1 MARAHEV
8 LGGRWT
14 LLIVREILC
23 GSRRFND
30 IRRGI
35 PRVSRT
41 VLSERLQALVFAGA
55 IVRTDGPHGPE
66 YELTE
71 AGQEL
76 ASLVGALGT
85 WGQRWLAREPA
96 NEDLDL
102 EPLLVDMQRRVR
114 FTALPK
120 EPFVV
125 RFEVRGHH
133 KRFMLLKKTEAS
145 LCHQNPGFPEPV
157 CVRGPLAAL
166 VAWWRGDMSFLG
178 AQRMGL
184 VIDGPKAFT
193 RAFPKWFDLY
203 PFAHIG
209 PAGRKTN
216 KSPARALTAMG
227 PDLSRFA
234 SAVAGCGDAARVHH
248 APWWSNGCLAARG
261 ECTAAGDGRRRAID
275 AGPGYWRR
283 AQAAA
288 RLCDGGWV
296 AGQPGADVVH
306 HARVLPLP

>member
-1 MARAHEV
+1 MTGYGQFCSIARAHEV

-55 IVRTDGPHGPE
+55 LARTDGPHGPE
-66 YELTE
+66 YALTE

-76 ASLVGALGT
+76 ATLVSALGT

-114 FTALPK
+114 FSALPK
-120 EPFVV
+120 EPVVV
-125 RFEVRGHH
+125 RFEVRGQRL
-133 KRFMLLKKTEAS
+133 RFMLLKKTEAS
-145 LCHQNPGFPEPV
+145 LCHQNPGFPEV

-166 VAWWRGDMSFLG
+166 VAWWRGDMSFVE
-178 AQRMGL
+178 ARRMGL
-184 VIDGPKAFT
+184 SIDGAKAFT
-193 RAFPKWFDLY
+193 RAFATWFDLY
-203 PFAHIG
+203 TFAHIG

-227 PDLSRFA
+227 A
-234 SAVAGCGDAARVHH
+234 S
-248 APWWSNGCLAARG
+248 
-261 ECTAAGDGRRRAID
+261 
-275 AGPGYWRR
+275 
-283 AQAAA
+283 
-288 RLCDGGWV
+288 
-296 AGQPGADVVH
+296 
-306 HARVLPLP
+306 

>member
-1 MARAHEV
+1 MTGYRQFCSMARAHEV

-14 LLIVREILC
+14 LLIVREILS

-41 VLSERLQALVFAGA
+41 VLSERLQALVFVGA
-55 IVRTDGPHGPE
+55 IARTDGHHGPE

-76 ASLVGALGT
+76 AMLVSALGT

-114 FTALPK
+114 FADLPK

-125 RFEVRGHH
+125 RFEVRGYH

-145 LCHQNPGFPEPV
+145 LCHRNPGFPEPI

-166 VAWWRGDMSFLG
+166 VAWWRGDMSFLE
-178 AQRMGL
+178 AERLGL
-184 VIDGPKAFT
+184 VIDGPKAFP

-209 PAGRKTN
+209 PAGQGTD
-216 KSPARALTAMG
+216 KSPAPALTRIG
-227 PDLSRFA
+227 A
-234 SAVAGCGDAARVHH
+234 S
-248 APWWSNGCLAARG
+248 
-261 ECTAAGDGRRRAID
+261 
-275 AGPGYWRR
+275 
-283 AQAAA
+283 
-288 RLCDGGWV
+288 
-296 AGQPGADVVH
+296 
-306 HARVLPLP
+306 

>member
-1 MARAHEV
+1 MTGYGQFCSIARAHEV

-30 IRRGI
+30 MRRGI

-41 VLSERLQALVFAGA
+41 VLSERLQALVLAGA
-55 IVRTDGPHGPE
+55 IARTDGPHGPE

-76 ASLVGALGT
+76 AMLVGALGT

-96 NEDLDL
+96 NEDIDL
-102 EPLLVDMQRRVR
+102 EPLLVDMERRVR

-145 LCHQNPGFPEPV
+145 LCHRNPGFPEPV

-166 VAWWRGDMSFLG
+166 VAWWRGDMSFLE

-184 VIDGPKAFT
+184 EIDGPKAFA

-203 PFAHIG
+203 AFAHIG
-209 PAGRKTN
+209 PAGQETD
-216 KSPARALTAMG
+216 KSRARASAG
-227 PDLSRFA
+227 IGA
-234 SAVAGCGDAARVHH
+234 S
-248 APWWSNGCLAARG
+248 
-261 ECTAAGDGRRRAID
+261 
-275 AGPGYWRR
+275 
-283 AQAAA
+283 
-288 RLCDGGWV
+288 
-296 AGQPGADVVH
+296 
-306 HARVLPLP
+306 

>member
-14 LLIVREILC
+14 LLIVREILS

-41 VLSERLQALVFAGA
+41 VLSERLQALIFAGA
-55 IVRTDGPHGPE
+55 IARIDGSHGPE
-66 YELTE
+66 YELTK

-76 ASLVGALGT
+76 ATLVSALGT

-114 FTALPK
+114 FTALPTD
-120 EPFVV
+120 PFVV
-125 RFEVRGHH
+125 RFEIRGQHR
-133 KRFMLLKKTEAS
+133 RFMLLKKTEAS
-145 LCHQNPGFPEPV
+145 LCHRNPGFPEPV

-166 VAWWRGDMSFLG
+166 VGWWRGDMSFLE

-184 VIDGPKAFT
+184 VIDGSKAFT

-203 PFAHIG
+203 PFAHIA
-209 PAGRKTN
+209 PAAHETD
-216 KSPARALTAMG
+216 KSR
-227 PDLSRFA
+227 S
-234 SAVAGCGDAARVHH
+234 
-248 APWWSNGCLAARG
+248 
-261 ECTAAGDGRRRAID
+261 
-275 AGPGYWRR
+275 
-283 AQAAA
+283 
-288 RLCDGGWV
+288 
-296 AGQPGADVVH
+296 
-306 HARVLPLP
+306 RVLAG

>member
-41 VLSERLQALVFAGA
+41 VLSERLQALVFVGTIA
-55 IVRTDGPHGPE
+55 RTDGPHGPE

-76 ASLVGALGT
+76 TNLVSALGA

-114 FTALPK
+114 FAALPND
-120 EPFVV
+120 PFVV
-125 RFEVRGHH
+125 RFEVRGHRP
-133 KRFMLLKKTEAS
+133 RFMLLKKTEAS
-145 LCHQNPGFPEPV
+145 FCHRNPGFPEQV
-157 CVRGPLAAL
+157 CVRGPLSAL
-166 VAWWRGDMSFLG
+166 VAWWRGDVSFVG
-178 AQRMGL
+178 AQRLGL
-184 VIDGPKAFT
+184 AIDGPKAFT
-193 RAFPKWFDLY
+193 RTFPKWFDLY
-203 PFAHIG
+203 LFAHIG
-209 PAGRKTN
+209 PAERKTN
-216 KSPARALTAMG
+216 KSRARALIAM
-227 PDLSRFA
+227 RA
-234 SAVAGCGDAARVHH
+234 S
-248 APWWSNGCLAARG
+248 
-261 ECTAAGDGRRRAID
+261 
-275 AGPGYWRR
+275 
-283 AQAAA
+283 
-288 RLCDGGWV
+288 
-296 AGQPGADVVH
+296 
-306 HARVLPLP
+306 

>member
-66 YELTE
+66 YALTE
-71 AGQEL
+71 SGREL
-76 ASLVGALGT
+76 ATLVSALGT
-85 WGQRWLAREPA
+85 WGQRWLTRKPA

-114 FTALPK
+114 STALPE

-125 RFEVRGHH
+125 RFEIRGHH
-133 KRFMLLKKTEAS
+133 PRFILLRKSEAS

-166 VAWWRGDMSFLG
+166 VAWWRGDMSFVD

-184 VIDGPKAFT
+184 AIDGPKAFT

-203 PFAHIG
+203 SFAHIG
-209 PAGRKTN
+209 PAERKATN
-216 KSPARALTAMG
+216 DLPRALTA
-227 PDLSRFA
+227 
-234 SAVAGCGDAARVHH
+234 AAQ
-248 APWWSNGCLAARG
+248 N
-261 ECTAAGDGRRRAID
+261 
-275 AGPGYWRR
+275 
-283 AQAAA
+283 
-288 RLCDGGWV
+288 
-296 AGQPGADVVH
+296 
-306 HARVLPLP
+306 

>member
-1 MARAHEV
+1 MTGYGQFCSMARAHEV

-14 LLIVREILC
+14 LLIVREILS

-41 VLSERLQALVFAGA
+41 VLSERLQALIFVGA
-55 IVRTDGPHGPE
+55 IARIEGPHGPE

-76 ASLVGALGT
+76 AMLVSTLGT

-96 NEDLDL
+96 NEDLDV

-120 EPFVV
+120 DPFVV

-145 LCHQNPGFPEPV
+145 LCHRNPGFPEPV

-166 VAWWRGDMSFLG
+166 VAWWRGDMSFLE
-178 AQRMGL
+178 ARRMGL
-184 VIDGPKAFT
+184 EIDGLKAFT

-209 PAGRKTN
+209 PAGQEADKRV
-216 KSPARALTAMG
+216 AR
-227 PDLSRFA
+227 PR
-234 SAVAGCGDAARVHH
+234 
-248 APWWSNGCLAARG
+248 
-261 ECTAAGDGRRRAID
+261 
-275 AGPGYWRR
+275 
-283 AQAAA
+283 
-288 RLCDGGWV
+288 
-296 AGQPGADVVH
+296 
-306 HARVLPLP
+306 